1 MIRLVQVS
9 GLTGDRKSW
18 NFDNAKI
25 LVISEDGAGSAMFS
39 EITEK
44 NSSATRGDMA
54 SADYTFNAKTNTWE
68 SVQKAPNS
76 DLTGHMYANGTS
88 SSGTGLSRY
97 VPSGADVYLI
107 DSADLVEAM
116 TNGGKAFKNV
126 NFATSYYKDVKTKSV
141 SGTVEMY

>member
-1 MIRLVQVS
+1 M
-9 GLTGDRKSW
+9 
-18 NFDNAKI
+18 
-25 LVISEDGAGSAMFS
+25 ISEDGAGSAMFS

-88 SSGTGLSRY
+88 SRKGIVAQVIEKGMPEEIDAVSRATC
-97 VPSGADVYLI
+97 SSNAILEGCKKALE
-107 DSADLVEAM
+107 EAERQAE
-116 TNGGKAFKNV
+116 TEA
-126 NFATSYYKDVKTKSV
+126 
-141 SGTVEMY
+141 E